1 MSSGDVPDFKKKE
14 EKKEKVL
21 PFKESTR
28 LTNATFLV
36 LDPKKK
42 MSPDNVKV
50 GFNLLKWYLVLT
62 KRGFQK

>member
-1 MSSGDVPDFKKKE
+1 MFQISKKK
-14 EKKEKVL
+14 KKRRKEKVL
-21 PFKESTR
+21 QFKESTR

>member
-1 MSSGDVPDFKKKE
+1 MSSGDVPDFKKK
-14 EKKEKVL
+14 KKKKKKKRRKGKVL
-21 PFKESTR
+21 QFKESTR

-50 GFNLLKWYLVLT
+50 GFNLLK
-62 KRGFQK
+62 

>member
-28 LTNATFLV
+28 LTNAIFLV

-50 GFNLLKWYLVLT
+50 GFNLLK
-62 KRGFQK
+62 

>member
-14 EKKEKVL
+14 EKNEKVL

-36 LDPKKK
+36 SDPKKK

-50 GFNLLKWYLVLT
+50 GFNLLK
-62 KRGFQK
+62 